1 MTAFREVLLDGRSL
15 NLPDGIADSFREGET
30 YEIVVSRLDIF
41 GSMLDELSVPTL
53 NPRLPLKVTF
63 MGEMGQD
70 LGGPRREFM
79 RLCLEEIFNRVTTG
93 SEMSRDLERSQA
105 NSYLDKKVY
114 YVAGIVIG

>member
-63 MGEMGQD
+63 MGEMGHLRGLVAD
-70 LGGPRREFM
+70 NGRLG
-79 RLCLEEIFNRVTTG
+79 RLFFVCLPTHHHLLCYIVWDGILWQIDVTFTI
-93 SEMSRDLERSQA
+93 
-105 NSYLDKKVY
+105 NV
-114 YVAGIVIG
+114 